1 MTASGMVTAGPLAA
15 GRVRPSFLVFC
26 DVDETLIGCK
36 SLLDFLGFHF
46 TERYGAGGA
55 RHSSAVVDA
64 LCAQQAAGASREEAN
79 RSFYRGW
86 AGERVAEVA
95 ASGRRWY
102 AQRSRAPEFFR
113 PYTRAALRAHRA
125 RGAVI
130 ALVSGS
136 FPAVLAPI
144 AAAVGADYLLCAR
157 PDVRGGVFTGALDG
171 GPVIGEG
178 KRRLVREALS
188 RYPDVD
194 PEDCFAYGD
203 HVSDLP
209 MLTEVGHPV
218 IVGDDAELAA
228 CLPRAYRLAH
238 KIPSRR
244 Y

>member
-1 MTASGMVTAGPLAA
+1 MWGVVAAGPLAV
-15 GRVRPSFLVFC
+15 GGVRPSVLVFC

-36 SLLDFLGFHF
+36 SLLDFLLFHF
-46 TERYGAGGA
+46 TERYGASGA
-55 RHSSAVVDA
+55 RHSGAVVDA
-64 LCAQQAAGASREEAN
+64 LRAQQEAGASREEAN

-86 AGERVAEVA
+86 AGERAATVA

-102 AQRSRAPEFFR
+102 TQRSRDPAFFR

-125 RGAVI
+125 RGAVV

-136 FPAVLAPI
+136 FPAVLDPI
-144 AAAVGADYLLCAR
+144 AAAVGAAHLLCAR
-157 PDVRGGVFTGALDG
+157 PEVRGGVLTGDLVG
-171 GPVIGEG
+171 GPAIAEG
-178 KRRLVREALS
+178 KRRLVRELLS

-218 IVGDDAELAA
+218 VVGDNAELVAG
-228 CLPRAYRLAH
+228 LPGAHRLGH

>member
-1 MTASGMVTAGPLAA
+1 MTARGLVTAGTGAA
-15 GRVRPSFLVFC
+15 GRVHPSVLAFC

-36 SLLDFLGFHF
+36 SLLDFLRFYF
-46 TERYGAGGA
+46 TERYGVSGA

-64 LCAQQAAGASREEAN
+64 LGAQQAAGASREEAN

-86 AGERVAEVA
+86 AGERVAAVA
-95 ASGRRWY
+95 ASGLRWY
-102 AQRSRAPEFFR
+102 AQRSRDPDFFR
-113 PYTRAALRAHRA
+113 PDTRAALRAHRT

-144 AAAVGADYLLCAR
+144 AAAVGADHLLCAR
-157 PDVRGGVFTGALDG
+157 PEARDGVFTGELVG
-171 GPVIGEG
+171 GPVIAEG
-178 KRRLVREALS
+178 KRRLVRELLGC
-188 RYPDVD
+188 YPDVD

-218 IVGDDAELAA
+218 VVGDDAELAA
-228 CLPRAYRLAH
+228 WLPRAPRLGH

>member
-1 MTASGMVTAGPLAA
+1 MSARLLGA
-15 GRVRPSFLVFC
+15 GRVHPSVLVFC

-36 SLLDFLGFHF
+36 SPLDFLRFHF
-46 TERYGAGGA
+46 TERHGAIGA
-55 RHSSAVVDA
+55 RRSDAVAEA
-64 LCAQQAAGASREEAN
+64 LRAQQAAGASRAEAN
-79 RSFYRGW
+79 RSFYRSW
-86 AGERVAEVA
+86 AGEPVAAVA

-102 AQRSRAPEFFR
+102 AQRSCDPEFFL
-113 PYTRAALRAHRA
+113 PYTRGALCAHRT
-125 RGAVI
+125 RGAVV

-144 AAAVGADYLLCAR
+144 AAAVGADHLLCAR
-157 PDVRGGVFTGALDG
+157 PEVRDGVLTGELIG
-171 GPVIGEG
+171 GPVIAEG
-178 KRRLVREALS
+178 KRRLVRELLS

-218 IVGDDAELAA
+218 VVGDDPELAA
-228 CLPRAYRLAH
+228 SLPRAHRLRH